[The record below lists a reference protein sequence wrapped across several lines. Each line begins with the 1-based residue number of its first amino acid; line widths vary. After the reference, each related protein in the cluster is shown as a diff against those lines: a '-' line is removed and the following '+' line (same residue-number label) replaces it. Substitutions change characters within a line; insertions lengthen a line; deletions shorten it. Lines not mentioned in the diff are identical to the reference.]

1 MHAYQAKCWKEQLFT
16 IIKQISCQRKKG
28 LCSWGNKPN
37 KSIRYPQFRILDDLD
52 KRKKCQ
58 EIDAAG
64 AMHRFGGM
72 GVWSVFCKNRMIAH
86 YGGER
91 NLRRFSNQNKRSIS
105 VMLRYA

>member
-1 MHAYQAKCWKEQLFT
+1 MPKNERDYALGG
-16 IIKQISCQRKKG
+16 I
-28 LCSWGNKPN
+28 KPN
-37 KSIRYPQFRILDDLD
+37 KSIRYPQFRILDVLD
-52 KRKKCQ
+52 KKMKCQ

-64 AMHRFGGM
+64 AMHRFDDL